1 MNASAGAFAA
11 MGKLRGFDEY
21 VRLNAGTPA
30 FVALDAWVGEN
41 MTLASKRGPDW
52 AASYRAGRPH
62 VFVYSTGDG
71 SVVIAGALA
80 PSEDNAGRRY
90 PLFVGREIDVA
101 PAVVRSLEWLP
112 LLLEDVWDGASR
124 VVASVARDGSVSA
137 LEHLLRDPPTTEP
150 SEFPRAVASWEQW
163 TRGVSMT
170 ELAELL
176 FDTTDAASIAG
187 ALRAVL
193 EAVAPHRGTTP
204 PRTRLCLRLPLG
216 RAGGAAVCF
225 WLGVVQ
231 RAVAG
236 EHVPSFFWTHDGESG
251 SLLLSVGAFPKS
263 TLSQLW
269 MPAPADDVLDLLDP
283 HAPAFRSSFREPRVE
298 RALATE
304 GASVL
309 DLLALL

>member
-1 MNASAGAFAA
+1 MNAPAGALAA

-21 VRLNAGTPA
+21 VRVNASTPA
-30 FVALDAWVGEN
+30 FVTFDAWVGEN
-41 MTLASKRGPDW
+41 MATASRRGTDW

-62 VFVYSTGDG
+62 VFVYSTGDS
-71 SVVIAGALA
+71 SVVLAGALA
-80 PSEDNAGRRY
+80 PSEDSAGRGY
-90 PLFVGREIDVA
+90 PLFVAREVDVTSA
-101 PAVVRSLEWLP
+101 AVRSLEWLP
-112 LLLEDVWDGASR
+112 LVLEDVWDGASR
-124 VVASVARDGSVSA
+124 VAASATRDGSVSA
-137 LEHLLRDPPTTEP
+137 LEQLLRDTP
-150 SEFPRAVASWEQW
+150 SSEAVEFPRALESWEQW
-163 TRGVSMT
+163 TRGVSLT

-176 FDTTDAASIAG
+176 FDTGDVASIAG

-193 EAVAPHRGTTP
+193 EAVAPHRGATP

-236 EHVPSFFWTHDGESG
+236 ERVPSFFWTHDGESG
-251 SLLLSVGAFPKS
+251 SLLLSVGVFPKS

-283 HAPAFRSSFREPRVE
+283 HTAAFRSPFREALVE
-298 RALATE
+298 RTLATE

>member
-1 MNASAGAFAA
+1 MNARAGALAA
-11 MGKLRGFDEY
+11 MGKLRGFEEY
-21 VRLNAGTPA
+21 VRVNANTPA
-30 FVALDAWVGEN
+30 LVALDAWVGEN
-41 MTLASKRGPDW
+41 MAAASKRGPDW
-52 AASYRAGRPH
+52 VATYRAGRPH
-62 VFVYSTGDG
+62 AFVYSTGDS
-71 SVVIAGALA
+71 SVVLAGALA
-80 PSEDNAGRRY
+80 PSEDNAGRAY
-90 PLFVGREIDVA
+90 PLFVAREIDVA
-101 PAVVRSLEWLP
+101 SAAVRSLEWLP

-124 VVASVARDGSVSA
+124 VVTEAKRDGSVSA
-137 LEHLLRDPPTTEP
+137 LEQLLREPRSTEA

-163 TRGVSMT
+163 TRDVSVT

-187 ALRAVL
+187 ALGAVL
-193 EAVAPHRGTTP
+193 EAVAPHRGATP

-225 WLGVVQ
+225 WLGVVR

-236 EHVPSFFWTHDGESG
+236 THVPSFFWTHDGEAG

-283 HAPAFRSSFREPRVE
+283 RAEAFRSPFREPRIE